1 MELKRYICLIACLYA
16 ISCTETPD
24 FREFQVPEIDSIT
37 SLPETH
43 TAVLISEL
51 KSIPAEGLEA
61 GFYIGTDKNNLK
73 RTEAVLSGKS
83 FRMEVVNLTQSTT
96 YFFKGYV
103 TNGINEI
110 ASGLESFITASDP
123 PVPDE
128 PTIPE
133 EPVTPEDPSV
143 PEEPE
148 NPEEPEEPSVP
159 EEPEEPE
166 NPEQPEDPEQ
176 PENPDEPDTPAEF
189 TVEIAETNAKYN
201 NDILELSARL
211 NGDIDMITECWFMVG
226 TSTEKLSKIQGSTED
241 DTIKAYL
248 MGLGEGVYYYKAAIT
263 NGAETKESDICQ
275 ISISQN

>member
-1 MELKRYICLIACLYA
+1 MELRKYLCLIAGLTA

-24 FREFQVPEIDSIT
+24 FREFQVPEIVSIT

-51 KSIPAEGLEA
+51 KNIPAEGLEA

-73 RTEAVLSGKS
+73 RTEAVLSDKI
-83 FRMEVVNLTQSTT
+83 FRMEVVNLTESTT

-110 ASGLESFITASDP
+110 ASGLESFITDSEP

-133 EPVTPEDPSV
+133 DPVTPEEPKDPSV
-143 PEEPE
+143 PEEPK
-148 NPEEPEEPSVP
+148 
-159 EEPEEPE
+159 EPE
-166 NPEQPEDPEQ
+166 NPEQPEDP
-176 PENPDEPDTPAEF
+176 DTQAGF
-189 TVEIAETNAKYN
+189 TVEIAETSAKYN

-211 NGDIDMITECWFMVG
+211 SGDIDLITECWFMVG

-263 NGAETKESDICQ
+263 NGVETKESDICQ
-275 ISISQN
+275 ITISRN